1 MSSETEAGTPQVFIG
16 HTPGSVYSVVGEDF
30 LANVFDIDGEQF
42 LDGGADAHSLAFL
55 KKFKNSNGLFISAP
69 TATNLTSA
77 AELDN
82 VPAIANIKGGSTA
95 QLKKLATGNCRDLR
109 SAPLFNAKYEPYV
122 IYKSLIKGELSMYV
136 LAGDEKDAEKLGRAS
151 GTAEEMSK
159 VMRNQ
164 FFALFF
170 PGTCSFERIQKSLDR
185 ASKFLPFLN
194 GPLVKTGDK
203 PLAAPT
209 AAAPSRPASKPISRP
224 TTSRPAVSSAA
235 SSTTSRAAASTRPA
249 SAKPATRPVQPARVP
264 ATTARA
270 PVAPQRTAVAPRP
283 ARPAVSKVEPK
294 TRPAPS
300 RPAAKVTAKP
310 LNNAAIKKP
319 AASSKPAA
327 APLKAVAPVK
337 SDAPTVVAPPV
348 IAPPV
353 VITASADDSVII
365 IDEVQNGCDIVVI
378 PPTPEPTAIAHE
390 EEHVEQQ
397 QHVQEQSQIQE
408 QPQEPQV
415 EEEVQ
420 EEQVP
425 HFEEEPIQEQKE
437 QEVIQGIDNVSTPET
452 EFATSETK
460 NQSLIEFG
468 EAEGATNLETA
479 QVQAGFVAFDND
491 STFTLSE
498 SSNAQDTTNN
508 SAALID
514 FAELSAPA
522 VAPSQED
529 SVFSKP
535 GDITDLAN
543 KLGGIALDSPLPFV
557 HAMSG
562 IIASE
567 LNFVPPQSNGTQSVV
582 ENPVVENG
590 NRETSKHELMQER
603 STILSNGNK
612 GEPEYEKADPLI
624 DGILDAC
631 ANESEQVDEQ
641 QQQQTPQ
648 PISLVESEPL
658 GMVKEEAVVYK
669 GPKVA
674 RPYYFDFVN
683 IPRNEQLETTLGK
696 LEMRE
701 FVHKIR
707 SRHYILASK
716 NAEED
721 VLDSIHYGFKL
732 WENSNLKCSIHPTHH
747 NSAIGQFKATHN
759 DESANFEVCLPISNS
774 ILRDGTGEEYKVAR
788 IALRDEFD

>member
-109 SAPLFNAKYEPYV
+109 
-122 IYKSLIKGELSMYV
+122 ELSMYV

-151 GTAEEMSK
+151 GTAEEMNK
-159 VMRNQ
+159 V
-164 FFALFF
+164 FAEHGTVSILVWK
-170 PGTCSFERIQKSLDR
+170 PAGNAKPILRSLLSGTCSFERIQKSLDR

-420 EEQVP
+420 QVP

-732 WENSNLKCSIHPTHH
+732 WENSSK
-747 NSAIGQFKATHN
+747 F
-759 DESANFEVCLPISNS
+759 
-774 ILRDGTGEEYKVAR
+774 
-788 IALRDEFD
+788 